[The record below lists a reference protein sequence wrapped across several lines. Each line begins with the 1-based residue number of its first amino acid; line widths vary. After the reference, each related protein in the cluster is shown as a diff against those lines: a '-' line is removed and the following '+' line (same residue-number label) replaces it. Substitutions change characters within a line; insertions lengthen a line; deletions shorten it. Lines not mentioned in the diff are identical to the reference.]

1 MRPLI
6 LQCLQ
11 NGPGQRQGSGR
22 GCLGGAQDIAFGSD
36 GLLYVVD
43 SANKRVSVW
52 SKEGTFKGHFKAK
65 YDSSCIA
72 ATSATMVLASANSH
86 TVMVYTLGGQLV
98 YGFGGKGCKLG
109 RFSGP
114 FGICV
119 DDKGLV
125 CVVDME
131 NSCVQVF

>member
-86 TVMVYTLGGQLV
+86 TVMVYTCHLRDVVLSV
-98 YGFGGKGCKLG
+98 TFFRCRFGFVLHCCLL
-109 RFSGP
+109 
-114 FGICV
+114 C
-119 DDKGLV
+119 LLT
-125 CVVDME
+125 
-131 NSCVQVF
+131 